1 MELLENHLLINSLI
15 AWAAAQIIKTI
26 IYASV
31 NRTLDFHRLVGDGGM
46 PSGHSATVT
55 ALAVT
60 AGLEY
65 GVDSAIFAVAT
76 ILAVIVMHDAMG
88 IRLEAGRHAK
98 ALNEL
103 LELFSSD
110 IKSDEKMKEILGHTP
125 LQVAF
130 GALLGLAVALLLG

>member
-1 MELLENHLLINSLI
+1 M
-15 AWAAAQIIKTI
+15 
-26 IYASV
+26 
-31 NRTLDFHRLVGDGGM
+31 
-46 PSGHSATVT
+46 
-55 ALAVT
+55 
-60 AGLEY
+60 
-65 GVDSAIFAVAT
+65 
-76 ILAVIVMHDAMG
+76 AVIVMHDAMG